1 MVIKKIEGRDGY
13 KFIFIFFEESYGRKT
28 VT

>member
-1 MVIKKIEGRDGY
+1 MVIKKIEGRDAH
-13 KFIFIFFEESYGRKT
+13 KFIFIIFEESYGRKT